1 MLQLRRGGHLCCSN
15 PPPHSR
21 RPGIVWPQS
30 FPPRKATHPWGR
42 SIPQET
48 LVQGKKT
55 FLSFLISS
63 PHSATDSHCDL
74 GQLWS
79 LQGDL
84 QLYPQCVVWNM
95 QMSSIISPPTPQ
107 CVAVNCNLPS
117 YLTGWLGR
125 NSAAFE
131 KISNLGAKLKKQ
143 KRKKKSSWSCLRLQC
158 SKKKDQWD
166 RLQSTYNRSWL
177 SRCILIHPWTS
188 EVGVLLQIGMT
199 ETP

>member
-15 PPPHSR
+15 RPPHSC

-48 LVQGKKT
+48 LVQGKKA
-55 FLSFLISS
+55 FLSFLVSS

-84 QLYPQCVVWNM
+84 QLYSTIPAVCCAEYANVFHNLFP
-95 QMSSIISPPTPQ
+95 IPQ

-117 YLTGWLGR
+117 YLTDWLGR

-143 KRKKKSSWSCLRLQC
+143 KRKKKLLKLLKAAVL
-158 SKKKDQWD
+158 KKINEIDFS
-166 RLQSTYNRSWL
+166 L
-177 SRCILIHPWTS
+177 HTS
-188 EVGVLLQIGMT
+188 EADFLGVFWCVHEHQKSGCCFK
-199 ETP
+199 